1 MENNIPQENREEK
14 MTYNG
19 CCCSVTQSSL
29 FSTPWT
35 TAHQASLFLTISQS
49 LPKFML
55 IKSVMPSNRLILC
68 CPLLLPLIIPS
79 IRIVSNECAVH
90 IKWANY
96 SSFNFSISLSN
107 EYSGLIAFKIDWF
120 DLPAVQGTLRSLCQH
135 HRTSILWRSAFFMVQ
150 LSYPYLT
157 TGNNIALTI

>member
-1 MENNIPQENREEK
+1 
-14 MTYNG
+14 
-19 CCCSVTQSSL
+19 
-29 FSTPWT
+29 
-35 TAHQASLFLTISQS
+35 
-49 LPKFML
+49 ML

-120 DLPAVQGTLRSLCQH
+120 DLLAVQESSQALQFKSINSLALCLLYGPALTSIHDYWKDHSLDYKDLCQQSDVF
-135 HRTSILWRSAFFMVQ
+135 TF
-150 LSYPYLT
+150 
-157 TGNNIALTI
+157 

>member
-1 MENNIPQENREEK
+1 
-14 MTYNG
+14 
-19 CCCSVTQSSL
+19 
-29 FSTPWT
+29 
-35 TAHQASLFLTISQS
+35 
-49 LPKFML
+49 ML

-120 DLPAVQGTLRSLCQH
+120 DLLAVQESSEALQFKSINSLALCLLYGPAL
-135 HRTSILWRSAFFMVQ
+135 TSIHDYWKDHSLDYMDLCWQNDVFAF
-150 LSYPYLT
+150 
-157 TGNNIALTI
+157 